1 MKEII
6 SAVLFIVSL
15 WGGTV
20 VLKGVHDGI
29 RKAAL
34 EKAAQ
39 GLPSLEGMTR
49 ALQKPRK
56 SIKKLDHLRQKNA
69 DKGGPRDE
77 VTDLHPNDP
86 GSLLN

>member
-20 VLKGVHDGI
+20 VLTGIHDSI

-39 GLPSLEGMTR
+39 GMPSLTDFAN
-49 ALQKPRK
+49 ALSSKKPKPVPSANRPGK
-56 SIKKLDHLRQKNA
+56 SGA
-69 DKGGPRDE
+69 
-77 VTDLHPNDP
+77 
-86 GSLLN
+86 GSKIRIESQEMSKSK

>member
-39 GLPSLEGMTR
+39 GMPSLTGFANALSSRKSAPSVQHRAPTR
-49 ALQKPRK
+49 ANIKNRTESPKRSK
-56 SIKKLDHLRQKNA
+56 SR
-69 DKGGPRDE
+69 
-77 VTDLHPNDP
+77 
-86 GSLLN
+86 